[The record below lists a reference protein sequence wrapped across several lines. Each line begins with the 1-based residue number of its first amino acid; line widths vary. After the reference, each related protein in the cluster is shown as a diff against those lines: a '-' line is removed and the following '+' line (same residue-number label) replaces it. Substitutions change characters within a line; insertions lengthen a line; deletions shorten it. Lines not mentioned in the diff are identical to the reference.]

1 MKRDYLRDFS
11 GFISEAY
18 NDVPHKNL
26 IDAVERLHSAQDEL
40 KRAELEYIKSGG
52 DIAAFNSS
60 AINNKLREIARLEFE
75 VNDYYGK
82 SRMKPFPFVER

>member
-11 GFISEAY
+11 GFLSEAY

-26 IDAVERLHSAQDEL
+26 IDAVERLYAAQGDL
-40 KRAELEYIKSGG
+40 KRAELSYIKAGG
-52 DIAAFNSS
+52 DAAAMNSGS
-60 AINNKLREIARLEFE
+60 INNKLREIARLRAE